1 MSQSL
6 ATLVPMASFAWP
18 AVALLG
24 VLALILI
31 IQRVV
36 RLSGVYRQT
45 TGRRLAVVEAMAID
59 PRRRLHLI
67 RCDEHTVLLL
77 TGGNQDL
84 VVGWLREGRP

>member
-1 MSQSL
+1 
-6 ATLVPMASFAWP
+6 
-18 AVALLG
+18 